1 MNETTRG
8 RSMRCRCSNDWW
20 WIHDGYGIPLA
31 IVCDACVDAVC
42 DSYRPDI
49 FEQYES
55 DEPIEPE
62 EY

>member
-1 MNETTRG
+1 
-8 RSMRCRCSNDWW
+8 MRCRCSNDGWG
-20 WIHDGYGIPLA
+20 IHDGYGIPLD